1 MIDFSTLPGFP
12 QISSHNI
19 YIYIYIYVYVYIYIY
34 VYHITSYHI
43 ILYYIIL
50 SYIYIYILYHISI
63 ITIHNPKQN
72 AEENSNPNSS
82 SAGAPETD
90 DISPAGLGQ
99 P

>member
-1 MIDFSTLPGFP
+1 MYIYM
-12 QISSHNI
+12 
-19 YIYIYIYVYVYIYIY
+19 YIYIYICIS
-34 VYHITSYHI
+34 YHIISYHI
-43 ILYYIIL
+43 ILYYII
-50 SYIYIYILYHISI
+50 IYIYILYHISI